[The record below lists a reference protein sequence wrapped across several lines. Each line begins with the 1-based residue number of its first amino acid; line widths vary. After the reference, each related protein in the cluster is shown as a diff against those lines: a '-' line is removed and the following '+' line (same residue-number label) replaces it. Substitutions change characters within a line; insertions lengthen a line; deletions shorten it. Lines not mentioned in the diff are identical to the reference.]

1 MSIKMPL
8 STGGPVQAIKPLA
21 GGVDG
26 APISITSTSAI
37 TTAGAAGEALYI
49 MANVNCHI
57 RFDGSDATTSDT
69 PLPAYIPMVF
79 AVTVGDKV
87 SVIRE
92 AGDGLLYVH
101 NVEAL

>member
-1 MSIKMPL
+1 MPIKMPL

-21 GGVDG
+21 GGIDG
-26 APISITSTSAI
+26 APINITASSAI
-37 TTAGAAGEALYI
+37 TTAGAAGEALYV

-57 RFDGSDATTSDT
+57 RFDGSDATTNDA

-79 AVTVGDKV
+79 AVTVGNKV

-92 AGDGLLYVH
+92 VSDGLLYVH